1 MSNSRDGGGSR
12 KSEPMIGEAGRAR
25 RRRLWWY
32 LLFVVQFVA
41 VCWPPFYNRAEPQL
55 AGIPF
60 FYWYQLLCLV
70 LGGVLTAV
78 VYFATEKSRRNP
90 GSR

>member
-1 MSNSRDGGGSR
+1 MSNPAGGGAR
-12 KSEPMIGEAGRAR
+12 TSEPVIDDAGRAR

-41 VCWPPFYNRAEPQL
+41 VCWPPFYNKAEPHL

-70 LGGVLTAV
+70 IGGVLTAI

-90 GSR
+90 GNR